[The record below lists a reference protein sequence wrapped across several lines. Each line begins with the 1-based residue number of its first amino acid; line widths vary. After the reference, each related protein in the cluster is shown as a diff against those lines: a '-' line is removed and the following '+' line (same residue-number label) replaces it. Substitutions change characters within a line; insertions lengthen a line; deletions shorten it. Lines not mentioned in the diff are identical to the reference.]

1 MLCPMALKCLLSLA
15 LLFVTPMTHAQYI
28 TLQGDQFLDE
38 QGEPFFPMIM
48 SYYVDYYYP
57 AGSPPD
63 TVTPSAAQVQSL
75 RYGRSSTLGNDGEYG
90 YPANQGPESILQDLR
105 ELKAQ
110 GFNTLRFLSNVK
122 TRSNGRMGLEV
133 KEYPTGQ
140 HKLLLA
146 IEPPYVPD
154 INVNPTLWFHFNRM
168 LDVCSLANSLGMK
181 VLLEPFM
188 NNAMLAGMPGD
199 PELEEHLEL
208 LEVLAGFIHA
218 NQVTNILAYEL
229 FGEPTY
235 GDQDVDPV
243 HTKAEICQLAKSW
256 NSALKSNDP
265 NHLTTIGGVQFDDV
279 FREGWDPL
287 ILDVD
292 FASVHPYPD
301 VSRYEWEADPTTF
314 LDKAFDRYL
323 SLVAWYD
330 KYLTKPYIISET
342 GIQCEEPFSHPSG
355 ASNPWISYQA
365 NAVYGNEQDQDDF
378 IRAVLPVLK
387 GGRCAGFGWWL
398 MQNGHEDPEPPN
410 GPLPPPPAK
419 MTGRYYGL
427 LRFGEPL
434 QVPGTTGYEHLRK
447 DAAETL
453 VAWAID
459 PPPVA
464 TYEPP
469 AQLDMSHRYYNPYMH
484 PVNTGTVWIDFNDK
498 EYYGT
503 LTGRVVDQF
512 GTPVPGAAVKGYSE
526 VGMIEPQPG
535 DFEVIIYGNFTFSD
549 DAGYFE
555 LRAYDPLPNNPGGSD
570 MSEVFDRSLL
580 TLTIGAHES
589 SWQLIGWDAIAQVWT
604 AHQEYAEYE
613 LNSIQYRNELELD
626 DIVVW
631 DNETERYEA
640 LNSIIAHDVVVIGN
654 VEMQARYSVDLKP
667 GFHAIQGAEFHAY
680 AKPLELDCADLTT
693 VNLKAATGATST
705 TSVPPSV
712 THLKPLELDL
722 DFHFERPSVHVSVHP
737 NPSRLFQISL
747 SGFVDE
753 RRAWTVL
760 RVYDERGAVVLDHGF
775 SGARYL
781 VDMSGKAPGHYTIQL
796 VQGSGYQ
803 STHPVI
809 VQ

>member
-1 MLCPMALKCLLSLA
+1 MALKCLLSLA

-427 LRFGEPL
+427 LRFGDPL

-453 VAWAID
+453 VAWAIA
-459 PPPVA
+459 PPPA
-464 TYEPP
+464 AIYQPP
-469 AQLDMSHRYYNPYMH
+469 AQLDMAHRYYNPYLH
-484 PVNTGTVWIDFNDK
+484 PVNTGTVWTDQNDK

-503 LTGRVVDQF
+503 LAGRVVDQF
-512 GTPVPGAAVKGYSE
+512 GSPVPGAAIKGYSF
-526 VGMIEPQPG
+526 VGRTSPQTGSKRIE
-535 DFEVIIYGNFTFSD
+535 YGYFTFSD
-549 DAGYFE
+549 EEGEFE
-555 LRAYDPLPNNPGGSD
+555 LRAFDAMPGSYGLSFWQDSEQRSD
-570 MSEVFDRSLL
+570 RIIQ
-580 TLTIGAHES
+580 TLTIGAHGS
-589 SWQLIGWDAIAQVWT
+589 SWKVMGWDHIAQVWT
-604 AHQEYAEYE
+604 PHSEYAEYQ
-613 LNSIQYRNELELD
+613 LNSIRYRNDLNLD
-626 DIVVW
+626 DIVIYGE
-631 DNETERYEA
+631 ETARFEA
-640 LNSIIAHDVVVIGN
+640 LNSIMAHDVFVFGN
-654 VEMQARYSVDLKP
+654 VEMQARYNVALRP
-667 GFHAIQGAEFHAY
+667 GFKAGDGAQFHAY
-680 AKPLELDCADLTT
+680 VEPVELDCTDLTT
-693 VNLKAATGATST
+693 VSLKTANGSTST
-705 TSVPPSV
+705 ASSSASA
-712 THLKPLELDL
+712 THTDPLEMDL
-722 DFHFERPSVHVSVHP
+722 NFHSDRPETYVNIHP
-737 NPSRLFQISL
+737 NPSRLFQIAI
-747 SGFVDE
+747 SGLLAKRDT
-753 RRAWTVL
+753 WTVL
-760 RVYDERGAVVLDHGF
+760 RVYDERGAVVWDHGF
-775 SGARYL
+775 SGAQCVL
-781 VDMSGKAPGHYTIQL
+781 DMSGKAPGHYTIQL
-796 VQGSGYQ
+796 VQSTGYR
-803 STHPVI
+803 STHPIMVH
-809 VQ
+809 